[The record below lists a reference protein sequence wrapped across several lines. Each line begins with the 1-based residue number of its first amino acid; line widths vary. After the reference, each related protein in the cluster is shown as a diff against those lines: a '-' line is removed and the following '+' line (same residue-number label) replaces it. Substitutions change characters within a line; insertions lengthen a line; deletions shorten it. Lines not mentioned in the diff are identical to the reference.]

1 MSNSTTLH
9 VGLVKLLDGLQDL
22 LERRKHFVNLLL
34 ALRSGASGQLLGN
47 ARFCEQYSG
56 RAFDIGARIKLDWS
70 GNAKGSR
77 KTIRDTQRKR
87 ATAKK
92 EKAIASSAAQAPGQG
107 ASQSGIPSATQPCF
121 ERTCTGAFA
130 IS

>member
-1 MSNSTTLH
+1 M
-9 VGLVKLLDGLQDL
+9 VKLLLDGLQDL

-34 ALRSGASGQLLGN
+34 ALRSGASGPLLGN

-92 EKAIASSAAQAPGQG
+92 EKAIASSAAQAE
-107 ASQSGIPSATQPCF
+107 CV
-121 ERTCTGAFA
+121 
-130 IS
+130 